1 VLQNILKKT
10 IPQAILNDIV
20 PDLDRFG
27 QRVVEGTF
35 FITFSFLFFYFLFI
49 TNFCLFSDIAV
60 MGDNVETPSN
70 YPQLRQ
76 YDAWCR

>member
-35 FITFSFLFFYFLFI
+35 FITFSYFYSLITFI
-49 TNFCLFSDIAV
+49 FSDIAV